1 MTRQE
6 LILLAVNNNKEAA
19 DFYLSIFDALH
30 FWDDLIDK
38 DKPLDDSEVN
48 NMMCNLLLKLPCN
61 AFLRKNE
68 ALLMPILVNSIKNW
82 QIANELERNPKDE
95 NDLAIAFILRSSYI
109 DLLTS
114 CLHLFFSP
122 EKQIEIGCEIRR
134 FTSSEGFDGYL
145 KNLEAEKQAR
155 IKK

>member
-1 MTRQE
+1 MTRHE

-19 DFYLSIFDALH
+19 DFYLNIFDALH
-30 FWDDLIDK
+30 FWDDLIDR
-38 DKPLDDSEVN
+38 DKVLVDSEIN
-48 NMMCNLLLKLPCN
+48 GIMLSLLLKIPGSS
-61 AFLRKNE
+61 FFRKNE

-82 QIANELERNPKDE
+82 QIANQLERNPKDE
-95 NDLAIAFILRSSYI
+95 NDLIIAFILRSSYI
-109 DLLTS
+109 DLLTC

-145 KNLEAEKQAR
+145 KNLDAEKQAR
-155 IKK
+155 LEN